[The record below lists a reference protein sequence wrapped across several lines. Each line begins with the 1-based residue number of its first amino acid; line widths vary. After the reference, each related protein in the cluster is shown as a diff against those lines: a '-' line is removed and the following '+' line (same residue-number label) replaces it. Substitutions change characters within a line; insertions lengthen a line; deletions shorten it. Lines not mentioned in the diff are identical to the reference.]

1 MNRRAVKT
9 DVHVG
14 WRASRVDSSS
24 DDGISPFSRSRHA
37 RGGRRLGRSGGT
49 RRRTPTVGTARRAA
63 LDAIAGR
70 GLLCAP
76 ATARAGTRAFTLGA
90 DDDDSGMS
98 PAFAQRRTQGR
109 GAGWDVGRRVERSGA
124 RVPGNVRTRAGP
136 EAPSPAL
143 RPFTYVAS
151 PPREDESG
159 GLARKT
165 IALPGRRGG
174 GGTGRVGTMGTRL
187 RAFANR
193 RRKRPRNGGAR
204 RDSDANRTAS
214 SESGDGTTARELLM
228 LLLLAKF

>member
-98 PAFAQRRTQGR
+98 PAFAQRRAQGR

-174 GGTGRVGTMGTRL
+174 GGRDGWGRWG
-187 RAFANR
+187 RAFAPSRIEGGRARGTVAREGTVTRTEPR
-193 RRKRPRNGGAR
+193 RASRVMGRPR
-204 RDSDANRTAS
+204 AS
-214 SESGDGTTARELLM
+214 C
-228 LLLLAKF
+228 